1 MNFSKLEDLYYICK
15 LVFDMYKIPIF
26 FLDKKGDV
34 AFELSRNFQH
44 NPLYTSKEEIFRQL
58 FKEENFY
65 RFPVLRETS
74 CLENYFSINLRSNDQ
89 LSGNIIVGPVLYSR
103 LSEVSIKGII
113 NDLHLKINKDE
124 MVRYYH
130 SLPVLSN
137 LNFLNLSM
145 VLYYMLYQ
153 QKLDMV
159 DILQKNM
166 LLEKEKF
173 EVEQPDICISEHRQN
188 LLTHVDP
195 LAEKKI
201 FACIKEG
208 KKEDLIQSLRGLS
221 EEGNLGVLSKTSHL
235 RSQKNSAIAAITLA
249 TRAAVDGGLFPEIA
263 YTLSDLLIQNLE
275 EIKESKAIIPFL
287 ENALLEFSERVKNGK
302 LQKYS
307 KPINACQN
315 YIFTHL
321 YEDIRLSHLAKIAA
335 LNSSYLSFLFKKE
348 VGISV
353 SEYIQ
358 RAKIDEAKSLMT
370 YTRHSLSEIS
380 TLLNFHDQSHFTKVF
395 KKHTGVSP
403 KQFKNGC
410 VEFPPPTSTR
420 A

>member
-1 MNFSKLEDLYYICK
+1 MNFSKLEDLNYICK
-15 LVFDMYKIPIF
+15 LVFDMHKIPIF
-26 FLDKKGDV
+26 FIDNKGELI
-34 AFELSRNFQH
+34 FELSRNFQH
-44 NPLYTSKEEIFRQL
+44 NPLYPSKEKVFRQL

-74 CLENYFSINLRSNDQ
+74 YLENFFSIHLHSNDQ
-89 LSGNIIVGPVLYSR
+89 LNGNIIVGPVLYSR

-113 NDLHLKINKDE
+113 NDLHLKVNKDE

-130 SLPVLSN
+130 SLPIVSN

-145 VLYYMLYQ
+145 LLYYMLYQ

-159 DILQKNM
+159 DILQKNI
-166 LLEKEKF
+166 LLENEKF
-173 EVEQPDICISEHRQN
+173 EIEQPAIHISEQRQN
-188 LLTHVDP
+188 LLTHVNP

-208 KKEDLIQSLRGLS
+208 KKDDLIKNLRGLS
-221 EEGNLGVLSKTSHL
+221 EAGNLGVLSKTSHL

-275 EIKESKAIIPFL
+275 EIKESKAVTPFL
-287 ENALLEFSERVKNGK
+287 ETALLKFSERVKNGQ

-307 KPINACQN
+307 KPISACQN

-321 YEDIRLSHLAKIAA
+321 YEDITLSHLAKIAA
-335 LNSSYLSFLFKKE
+335 LNPSYLSVLFKKE
-348 VGISV
+348 VGISP

-358 RAKIDEAKSLMT
+358 RSKIDEAKSLIT
-370 YTRHSLSEIS
+370 YTKHSLSEIS

-395 KKHTGVSP
+395 KKYTGVSP
-403 KQFKNGC
+403 KQFRNEC
-410 VEFPPPTSTR
+410 VN
-420 A
+420 

>member
-1 MNFSKLEDLYYICK
+1 MNFSKLEDLDYICK
-15 LVFDMYKIPIF
+15 LVFDMHKIPIF
-26 FLDKKGDV
+26 FIDNKGDLV
-34 AFELSRNFQH
+34 FEHSHNFQH
-44 NPLYTSKEEIFRQL
+44 SPLYTSKEEIFRQL
-58 FKEENFY
+58 FREENFY

-74 CLENYFSINLRSNDQ
+74 CLENFFSINLRSNDQ

-124 MVRYYH
+124 MVGYYH

-173 EVEQPDICISEHRQN
+173 EVEQPDIRISERRQN
-188 LLTHVDP
+188 LLTHIDP

-208 KKEDLIQSLRGLS
+208 KKDDLIQNLKGLPES
-221 EEGNLGVLSKTSHL
+221 GNPGVLSKTSHL

-302 LQKYS
+302 MQKYS

-321 YEDIRLSHLAKIAA
+321 YEDITLPHLAKIAA

-348 VGISV
+348 VGISLG
-353 SEYIQ
+353 EYIQ

-403 KQFKNGC
+403 KQFKNGG
-410 VEFPPPTSTR
+410 VK
-420 A
+420 

>member
-1 MNFSKLEDLYYICK
+1 MNVSKLEDLNYICK
-15 LVFDMYKIPIF
+15 LIFDMHKIPIF
-26 FLDKKGDV
+26 FIDNKGDLV
-34 AFELSRNFQH
+34 FELSRNFQH
-44 NPLYTSKEEIFRQL
+44 NPLYSSKEEVFRQL
-58 FKEENFY
+58 FREENFY

-74 CLENYFSINLRSNDQ
+74 CLENFFSIHLRSDDQ
-89 LSGNIIVGPVLYSR
+89 FIGNIIVGPVLYSR

-130 SLPVLSN
+130 SLPIVSN
-137 LNFLNLSM
+137 LNFLNVSM

-159 DILQKNM
+159 DILQKNI
-166 LLEKEKF
+166 LLENEKF
-173 EVEQPDICISEHRQN
+173 EIEQPAIHISEQRQN
-188 LLTHVDP
+188 LLTHIDP

-208 KKEDLIQSLRGLS
+208 KKDDLIKNLRGLS
-221 EEGNLGVLSKTSHL
+221 EAGNLGVLSKTSHL

-275 EIKESKAIIPFL
+275 EIKENKAITPFL
-287 ENALLEFSERVKNGK
+287 ENALLDFSERVKNGK
-302 LQKYS
+302 MQKYS
-307 KPINACQN
+307 RPISACQN

-321 YEDIRLSHLAKIAA
+321 YEDITLSHLAKIAA
-335 LNSSYLSFLFKKE
+335 LNPSYLSVLFKKE
-348 VGISV
+348 VGISP

-358 RAKIDEAKSLMT
+358 RAKIDEAKSLIT
-370 YTRHSLSEIS
+370 YTKHSLSEIS

-395 KKHTGVSP
+395 KKYTGVSP
-403 KQFKNGC
+403 KQFRNEC
-410 VEFPPPTSTR
+410 VN
-420 A
+420 

>member
-410 VEFPPPTSTR
+410 VKFPPPTSTR

>member
-1 MNFSKLEDLYYICK
+1 MNFSKLEDLNYICK
-15 LVFDMYKIPIF
+15 LVFDMHKIPIF
-26 FLDKKGDV
+26 FIDNKGELI
-34 AFELSRNFQH
+34 FELSRNFQH
-44 NPLYTSKEEIFRQL
+44 NPLYPSKEKVFRQL
-58 FKEENFY
+58 FKEENFC

-74 CLENYFSINLRSNDQ
+74 CLENFFSIHLHSNDQ
-89 LSGNIIVGPVLYSR
+89 LNGNIIVGPVLYSR

-113 NDLHLKINKDE
+113 NDLHLKVNKDE

-130 SLPVLSN
+130 SLPIVSN

-145 VLYYMLYQ
+145 LLYYMLYQ

-159 DILQKNM
+159 DILQKNI
-166 LLEKEKF
+166 LLENEKF
-173 EVEQPDICISEHRQN
+173 EIEQPAIHISEQRQN

-208 KKEDLIQSLRGLS
+208 KKDDLIKNLRGLS
-221 EEGNLGVLSKTSHL
+221 EAGNLGVLSKTSHL

-275 EIKESKAIIPFL
+275 EIKESKAITPFL
-287 ENALLEFSERVKNGK
+287 ETALLEFSERVKNGQ

-307 KPINACQN
+307 KPISACQN

-321 YEDIRLSHLAKIAA
+321 YEDITLSHLAKIAT
-335 LNSSYLSFLFKKE
+335 LNPSYLSVLFKKE
-348 VGISV
+348 VGISP

-358 RAKIDEAKSLMT
+358 RAKIDEAKSLIT
-370 YTRHSLSEIS
+370 YTKHSLSKIS

-395 KKHTGVSP
+395 KKYTGVSP
-403 KQFKNGC
+403 KQFRNEC
-410 VEFPPPTSTR
+410 VN
-420 A
+420 